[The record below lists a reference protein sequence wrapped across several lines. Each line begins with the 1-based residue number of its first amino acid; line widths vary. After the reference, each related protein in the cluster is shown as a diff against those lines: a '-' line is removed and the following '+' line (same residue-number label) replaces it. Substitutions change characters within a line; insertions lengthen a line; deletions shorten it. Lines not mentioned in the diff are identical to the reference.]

1 MKKINEWIKRYLPA
15 AIASLVLTLLSAE
28 LTFYYS
34 QNNIATALIAT
45 LAGSITYYGY
55 ILIID
60 VNNTRKE
67 CSNKKENYTYVIFL
81 KNIRAM
87 FVEFG
92 IAELIDS
99 LLIRPFLMYYIPVL
113 VGNLAFGIFLAKI
126 TADILFYIPT
136 IIAYE
141 LSKKKFR
148 NFH

>member
-1 MKKINEWIKRYLPA
+1 MKKINEWLKRYLPA

-28 LTFYYS
+28 LTFYFS
-34 QNNIATALIAT
+34 QNNIATALMAT

-55 ILIID
+55 ILFLD

-67 CSNKKENYTYVIFL
+67 CAKIKQPYTYVIFL

-87 FVEFG
+87 LVEFG
-92 IAELIDS
+92 VAEMIDS
-99 LLIRPFLMYYIPVL
+99 FMVRPFLMYYIPVHIGHL
-113 VGNLAFGIFLAKI
+113 SLGIFLAKI
-126 TADILFYIPT
+126 SADILFYIPT

-148 NFH
+148 AFH